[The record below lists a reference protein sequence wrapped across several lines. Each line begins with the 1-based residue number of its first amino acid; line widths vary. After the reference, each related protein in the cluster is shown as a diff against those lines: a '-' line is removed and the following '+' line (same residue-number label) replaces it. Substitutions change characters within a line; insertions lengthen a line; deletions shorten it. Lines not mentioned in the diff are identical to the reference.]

1 MTNTEGDMNK
11 ECILPEL
18 AVDSL
23 ETNSMIDFTFNTDK
37 PLVPSGV
44 SMNPDFV
51 RKSNNIVNTYI
62 SDIEKYAKCN
72 ANNYLKDTEKYVKK
86 LVPDPSVINDLARN
100 TNRRIKK
107 IEESTKD
114 YTNETIDTA
123 KNILEESNFI
133 ISLIL
138 TLLTCLIIFLALNI
152 ITNWLTYGKYQGLI
166 IVIFLILIFCVTFY
180 IFYYK
185 YYNIILVSFNKLLN
199 NEFTS
204 RHGWDSDMEQNTLVD
219 YAPYVL
225 VIILI
230 LAVAILVLNNTYNVL
245 KKDKSKI

>member
-1 MTNTEGDMNK
+1 MTNTEGDMNT

-18 AVDSL
+18 AFDSL
-23 ETNSMIDFTFNTDK
+23 ETNSMIDFTFNPKK
-37 PLVPSGV
+37 PHIPSGITV
-44 SMNPDFV
+44 NPDFI
-51 RKSNNIVNTYI
+51 RKSNNIVNAYI
-62 SDIEKYAKCN
+62 SDVEKYAKCN

-86 LVPDPSVINDLARN
+86 LVPDLSVINDLELNA
-100 TNRRIKK
+100 T
-107 IEESTKD
+107 D
-114 YTNETIDTA
+114 YTNETIDIA
-123 KNILEESNFI
+123 NAFLKESNFI

-166 IVIFLILIFCVTFY
+166 IVIFLIIIFCVTFY

-204 RHGWDSDMEQNTLVD
+204 RHGWDSDMEQNTWVD